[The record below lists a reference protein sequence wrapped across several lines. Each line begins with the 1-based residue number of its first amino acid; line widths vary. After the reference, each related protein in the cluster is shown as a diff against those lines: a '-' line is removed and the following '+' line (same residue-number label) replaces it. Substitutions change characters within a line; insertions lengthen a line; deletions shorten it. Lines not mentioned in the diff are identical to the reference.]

1 MESISRPR
9 SFAKMAATAG
19 ITLLAAGFI
28 TALGIGL
35 EGMLWQVNN
44 ARAEMDK
51 AKAMMEQAKAMMEQS
66 HALMEQARAAME
78 QARATVAAAESQAH
92 GVTQAANATASAVI
106 QAAAVNAKAVVAAA
120 REGNA
125 GEVARTEA
133 ARPAF
138 FEPAKRHAELTQQ
151 AAILN
156 NEIETRLDYES
167 QRPLSDSQI
176 DSKKLELASIQRKI
190 GVIQAG
196 FQENVTG
203 VLTTLF
209 KAGKSS
215 WQAIVPPRPVVEPM
229 LMGR

>member
-51 AKAMMEQAKAMMEQS
+51 AKAMMEQAQAM
-66 HALMEQARAAME
+66 MEQARAAME

-92 GVTQAANATASAVI
+92 GVI

-203 VLTTLF
+203 VLTTIF